1 MKSKAFLY
9 CLCLITFAFEL
20 KAQGQKNV
28 NVMTYNIR
36 LDLPSDS
43 LNAWPYRK
51 DKLASQVLF
60 HQVHI
65 LGVQE
70 ALPHQLKDLQQS
82 LQKYKY
88 VGRGRD
94 DNKEWSEHSAIFYDT
109 TRMSMLSNET
119 FWLSENPSAVGIKGW
134 DAALPRIVT
143 YACFKDKRSK
153 KKFYVFNTHFD
164 HKGSQARSESAK
176 LLLAKVAAIAGDAPC
191 IVMGDFN
198 AKPSEA
204 PIKILT
210 NESDVAHLT
219 DSKTLTVHYGPTG
232 TFNGFGP
239 KEESDQPIDFIFIKN
254 KVKVVQHATLSQ
266 TWQGRY
272 ASDHFAVFARV
283 YIGKK

>member
-1 MKSKAFLY
+1 MNYKAILY
-9 CLCLITFAFEL
+9 CLILVSVVTSVQ
-20 KAQGQKNV
+20 AQKSV

-36 LDLPSDS
+36 LDLASDS

-51 DKLASQVLF
+51 VKLASQILF
-60 HQVHI
+60 HQAHI

-70 ALPHQLKDLQQS
+70 ALPHQLQDMLQS
-82 LQKYKY
+82 LRKYKY

-119 FWLSENPSAVGIKGW
+119 FWLSENPNAVGIKGW

-176 LLLAKVAAIAGDAPC
+176 LLLTKVAAIAGDAPC
-191 IVMGDFN
+191 IIMGDFN
-198 AKPSEA
+198 AKPA
-204 PIKILT
+204 DDPIKILT
-210 NESDVAHLT
+210 NESDAAHLT
-219 DSKTLTVHYGPTG
+219 DSKMLTTHYGPTG

-239 KEESDQPIDFIFIKN
+239 KEQSDDPIDYIFIKN

-266 TWQGRY
+266 TWRGRF
-272 ASDHFAVFARV
+272 ASDHFAVCARV